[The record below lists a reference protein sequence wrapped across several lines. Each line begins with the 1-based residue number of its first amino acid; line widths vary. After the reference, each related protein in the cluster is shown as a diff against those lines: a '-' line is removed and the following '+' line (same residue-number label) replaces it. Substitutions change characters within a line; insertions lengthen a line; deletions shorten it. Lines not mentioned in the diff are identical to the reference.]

1 MAEPTTAH
9 LFTGRVSATPIASTY
24 CLACMHVLDKAARE
38 QSLHSVLG
46 RREVFNTW
54 NKLISLK
61 CSRLPC
67 NKFGQA
73 ATSLIWQA
81 MFCDVLWVP
90 VRYLSTQPP
99 TSVPW
104 YVCMSSSAAPRASG
118 QNLNWYIGHVY
129 KKLSY
134 HMALTQLHRGSQR
147 ARRCGCRP
155 AIGNIYRSRGLYLAR
170 EMAGQTT
177 FLYRLATL
185 RVSFSE
191 SFSQPGI
198 IRHFA
203 TVRSIA

>member
-1 MAEPTTAH
+1 MSPHRADTKRLDRQPSHLRATCDIPVAEPTTAH

-90 VRYLSTQPP
+90 VRYLSSQPP

-104 YVCMSSSAAPRASG
+104 YVCMSSSAAPWASG
-118 QNLNWYIGHVY
+118 RNPELVT
-129 KKLSY
+129 SA
-134 HMALTQLHRGSQR
+134 M
-147 ARRCGCRP
+147 
-155 AIGNIYRSRGLYLAR
+155 
-170 EMAGQTT
+170 
-177 FLYRLATL
+177 
-185 RVSFSE
+185 
-191 SFSQPGI
+191 
-198 IRHFA
+198 
-203 TVRSIA
+203 